1 MYIFLSWLGLTE
13 DEIASFL
20 EKCSGNIISDYDKAG
35 SEADKLGLFH
45 ELVYKMRFFYYK
57 LELKKTGQP
66 EDIVRFKEIM
76 RNIGSDEKT
85 ISSEFEQY
93 EKYCG

>member
-1 MYIFLSWLGLTE
+1 MIWFIF
-13 DEIASFL
+13 
-20 EKCSGNIISDYDKAG
+20 YD
-35 SEADKLGLFH
+35 
-45 ELVYKMRFFYYK
+45 K